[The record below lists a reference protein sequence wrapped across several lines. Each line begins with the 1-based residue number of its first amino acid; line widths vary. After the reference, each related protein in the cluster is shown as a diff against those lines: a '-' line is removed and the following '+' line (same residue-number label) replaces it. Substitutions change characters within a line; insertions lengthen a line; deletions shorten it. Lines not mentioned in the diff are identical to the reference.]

1 MSEIRVSNE
10 TNETTAD
17 DNDWVLDSLIGFLKG
32 PLWNVSILTFID
44 QKSVGN

>member
-1 MSEIRVSNE
+1 MSEIRVS
-10 TNETTAD
+10 NETTAD